1 MPHEADGL
9 SGAWMLRGI
18 RNSRP
23 SPQSQHVS
31 RDKPRSLS
39 PCRKMETS
47 DESKFIHYYK
57 CLGWR
62 RKPTAFNS
70 TKLEAHKN
78 HGKQEQWL
86 PLTCIAGILAGISKW
101 ADFHPVMLIWATA
114 RGGRAGGRVAI
125 ARWKA
130 TGNKDGRRRR
140 RRRRRRRTS

>member
-1 MPHEADGL
+1 
-9 SGAWMLRGI
+9 
-18 RNSRP
+18 
-23 SPQSQHVS
+23 
-31 RDKPRSLS
+31 
-39 PCRKMETS
+39 MEHGCSVALGTQDHHCNLNTYQEINPVHS
-47 DESKFIHYYK
+47 VHAKKWRFQTSKFIHYYK

-62 RKPTAFNS
+62 RKPTNS